1 MKPAIK
7 LIELTGCVGIKS
19 AIVHRDHTII
29 EETKAILAE
38 NSIAARPSTLTHL
51 HINTPAAN
59 VAYVLNC
66 NGFDAVMKART
77 E

>member
-1 MKPAIK
+1 MKPAIE
-7 LIELTGCVGIKS
+7 LIELTGCIGIKA
-19 AIVHRDHTII
+19 AIVHRDITII
-29 EETKAILAE
+29 EEIKDVLRE
-38 NSIAARPSTLTHL
+38 NGITARPSTLTL

-66 NGFDAVMKART
+66 NGFAATVKART